1 MREGLIGQIAEAPY
15 VMQVRMLAM
24 KDLLIDRGVLT
35 EEKLNARMV
44 AMDEVG
50 RREEPLL
57 IPTTITRSLGS
68 QRFRR
73 NSEGA
78 QGDHPAERAES

>member
-50 RREEPLL
+50 RREEPRRLDNAR
-57 IPTTITRSLGS
+57 T
-68 QRFRR
+68 QRDPSR
-73 NSEGA
+73 
-78 QGDHPAERAES
+78 